1 MDKKIGIVDILLIS
15 IPSTMAVI
23 IEPIAAMV
31 DTSFMGRIGTSELAA
46 IGLGVNVLLSISW
59 MFNLLL
65 YQVTAEVARSE
76 ATGDKNALKKSL
88 KVALSTSFFVSVLVC
103 TALLLCLDFI
113 LIDIMQADANVYDLA
128 KSYIFIRAPFFIL
141 FLIGSIFLGALRGK
155 LGHKN
160 VLFIA
165 VVETLVNI
173 TATWILVR
181 YYDFSIVGA
190 AIGTVIAKLVS
201 VLLSSHLLFRD
212 LEFGMLEMMK
222 FKIYRKDILNFGL
235 KSSYMFVRS
244 FSLQL
249 LFFLAVTY
257 VSREGSTVLA
267 SYQVCLE
274 LWLLF
279 SFVVEGIAIIC
290 TADGG
295 QLYHAK
301 QRRQWVGFSQAAI
314 STSVII
320 GLLFALL
327 FLFFPR
333 FFILIFTNQAEVI
346 TSCLSVL
353 WLIAL
358 FQPLN
363 GVVFT
368 LDGILFGSDN
378 FKQLAVGCLAGLLF
392 SLFFLVANSYA
403 NVIDPLTAVWLA
415 MGLMNISR
423 LTTSF
428 LQYSREKVFL
438 T

>member
-1 MDKKIGIVDILLIS
+1 MFMIWLNPTFLL
-15 IPSTMAVI
+15 
-23 IEPIAAMV
+23 ERH
-31 DTSFMGRIGTSELAA
+31 FL
-46 IGLGVNVLLSISW
+46 
-59 MFNLLL
+59 F
-65 YQVTAEVARSE
+65 
-76 ATGDKNALKKSL
+76 
-88 KVALSTSFFVSVLVC
+88 
-103 TALLLCLDFI
+103 
-113 LIDIMQADANVYDLA
+113 
-128 KSYIFIRAPFFIL
+128 L

-190 AIGTVIAKLVS
+190 AIGTVVAKLVS

-301 QRRQWVGFSQAAI
+301 QRREWVGFSQAAI

-327 FLFFPR
+327 FLVFPR
-333 FFILIFTNQAEVI
+333 FFILIFTNQADVI

-403 NVIDPLTAVWLA
+403 NLLDPLTAVWLA